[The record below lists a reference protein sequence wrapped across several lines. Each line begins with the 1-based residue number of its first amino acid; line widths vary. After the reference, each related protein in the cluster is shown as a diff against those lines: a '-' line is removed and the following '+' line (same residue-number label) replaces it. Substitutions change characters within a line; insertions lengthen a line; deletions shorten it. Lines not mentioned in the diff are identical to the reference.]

1 MKEMTSIFF
10 QALAEPD
17 FHDFRNEVKEVFSI
31 AIAEH
36 FGLSRDGNFFEDDD
50 IDGMLRDPKSAVY
63 AIYVDGRRA
72 GGVALHIDPESRRN
86 RMDLFYFYPGFHN
99 QGLGG
104 CVWKMIEEM
113 YPETVVWELFTP
125 YFEKRNI
132 HFYVNKCGFRIVEFF
147 CRHHAD
153 PAVKQQPEPFHNEYF
168 RFEKQMK
175 V

>member
-63 AIYVDGRRA
+63 AIYVDGCFIFIPA
-72 GGVALHIDPESRRN
+72 FITKGWADV
-86 RMDLFYFYPGFHN
+86 
-99 QGLGG
+99 
-104 CVWKMIEEM
+104 
-113 YPETVVWELFTP
+113 
-125 YFEKRNI
+125 
-132 HFYVNKCGFRIVEFF
+132 CGR
-147 CRHHAD
+147 
-153 PAVKQQPEPFHNEYF
+153 
-168 RFEKQMK
+168 
-175 V
+175 

>member
-72 GGVALHIDPESRRN
+72 GGVALHIDPESFRN
-86 RMDLFYFYPGFHN
+86 RMDLFYFYPGSISRQTNTYAMLGAICISHFFATN
-99 QGLGG
+99 NTRFAAICFYAFSLLLIMFRGLE
-104 CVWKMIEEM
+104 VFL
-113 YPETVVWELFTP
+113 T
-125 YFEKRNI
+125 
-132 HFYVNKCGFRIVEFF
+132 
-147 CRHHAD
+147 
-153 PAVKQQPEPFHNEYF
+153 
-168 RFEKQMK
+168 
-175 V
+175 

>member
-1 MKEMTSIFF
+1 MTSIFF

-86 RMDLFYFYPGFHN
+86 RMDLFYF
-99 QGLGG
+99 L
-104 CVWKMIEEM
+104 
-113 YPETVVWELFTP
+113 
-125 YFEKRNI
+125 
-132 HFYVNKCGFRIVEFF
+132 
-147 CRHHAD
+147 
-153 PAVKQQPEPFHNEYF
+153 
-168 RFEKQMK
+168 
-175 V
+175 